1 MDFNIAELYN
11 VFDAQQGKDS
21 NCQKQVLKL
30 IQFLSSED
38 GWPLCTSMLLNSNSN
53 LPNVDALPDD
63 QKSALF
69 FLCCRALEENLKSD
83 SPVPPDE
90 APKFAAFA
98 CQWLRYLINPVD
110 GIRKP
115 KYFESKAGHLVTLAI
130 IRYYPNHWSSLFD
143 DLLGI
148 LIEATGKQVSESN
161 KSDIVAVDLF
171 LDILIDLDS
180 HIISRNVQLTTE
192 ELKRSNELKDAMR
205 ESCIGS
211 LIHTCYQLIY
221 RFLSSCQSNACLIR
235 KILHTI
241 GLYASWVD
249 LTLVANTEW
258 ITLLSRLLQLSMDN
272 ESSSAVIRCGI
283 YLYLIGF
290 VNKGMPVIDKL
301 SLLTGVW
308 EQLGS
313 MLIND
318 PNISNFMMDSNVNS
332 CDDLNDDQL
341 ESLSTLGTLI
351 DAMGNQLIS
360 VYRNLYDTTLLN
372 SGSNQTSTNQFRSD
386 SDNSSFLS
394 TALEALED
402 RLNVALRL
410 FEHKKPEIS
419 QVVTPFL
426 RSYLS
431 LLKSVVNHPSSENL
445 SSSLGARRQRNRN
458 SSASMDSGN
467 PLSVGYNTSSGH
479 LEINEIR
486 YFFVKRLLFACI
498 DKMKYLP
505 IHDDQEDD
513 ECEYEE
519 YRHELRTIVGNISQL
534 DQRFVLDAIHQMVR
548 HSHHLL
554 NSNAIQKSSFP
565 LDHIQQIDVTL
576 NLFYLFGEICKANK
590 NDHFSQTFPHHETM
604 ISIMSILCT
613 DSFSRLP
620 HETLQLQYFEIMVRY
635 ERYFSLV
642 PEHLLH
648 VMLAFVDDRGLH
660 SPWHSVKIRC
670 AYLINRIIKSHKKTL
685 LPHTEE
691 YLSRFSDL
699 LELSLEPDCS
709 VLNSSELN
717 GSITCINGRTTNIR
731 KFNARTGLG
740 ITEQSFLYEAA
751 AQLIAAGG
759 IQLSNLTNSDN
770 SNNGEDRVG
779 ELFRVLLT
787 PVMIQYDQFV
797 TKYITEQDP
806 KVAEVR
812 GILVKQVTD
821 LITKTTRVFS
831 QPKCIITSGCE
842 SVLIDAMR
850 LIISEL
856 SRFPTDV
863 TSPGRQAAC
872 AGVRAFLHRM
882 VACIMPATE
891 PSSTECRS
899 TLTSDV
905 LLAALVDA
913 IPQLVK
919 PLLSRLACY
928 TTGSQMLDVF
938 DAEQRWKEIRDLL
951 PLVTQ
956 VVLRYKNQ
964 SVPFLS
970 SCLPDIMEIIIN
982 SLNEPLPPDH
992 PTLIEERKLL
1002 RRGYLQLVQTI
1013 YQSVP
1018 DVFSQ
1023 LTNENIV
1030 QNLTTVLGQ
1039 VEACLESDDPIGLRS
1054 GIILFLQLIQSAAHN
1069 SQFYEDFLL
1078 PHLVPFFILGPIS
1091 PVFRL
1096 TDGQFILA
1104 LDKIAESLHVLYQKQ
1119 DGLYTYLKDY
1129 FLPRQQLS
1137 PELILS
1143 YTSAL
1148 KSNLK
1153 DFQLFVRT
1161 FYAHFH

>member
-1 MDFNIAELYN
+1 MDFNIAELCN
-11 VFDAQQGKDS
+11 VFNAQQ
-21 NCQKQVLKL
+21 
-30 IQFLSSED
+30 
-38 GWPLCTSMLLNSNSN
+38 
-53 LPNVDALPDD
+53 DALPGD

-83 SPVPPDE
+83 LPVQPDE
-90 APKFAAFA
+90 AQKFATFA
-98 CQWLRYLINPVD
+98 CQWLRYFINPVD

-115 KYFESKAGHLVTLAI
+115 KYFEAKAGQLITLAI

-143 DLLGI
+143 DLLG
-148 LIEATGKQVSESN
+148 LLVEATDGQVNERN

-180 HIISRNVQLTTE
+180 YIISRNVQLTTD
-192 ELKRSNELKDAMR
+192 ELRRSNELKDAMR

-211 LIHTCYQLIY
+211 LIHTCYQLIH
-221 RFLSSCQSNACLIR
+221 RFLNLCQSNACLIR

-258 ITLLSRLLQLSMDN
+258 ITLLSRLLQLSRDN
-272 ESSSAVIRCGI
+272 NNDNNSANAIIRCGI

-290 VNKGMPVIDKL
+290 VNKGMQVIDKL
-301 SLLTGVW
+301 RLLTGIW

-318 PNISNFMMDSNVNS
+318 PNISNFMMNS
-332 CDDLNDDQL
+332 ANDTCDNLNEDQL
-341 ESLSTLGTLI
+341 ESLSTFATLI
-351 DAMGNQLIS
+351 DAMGNQLLS
-360 VYRNLYDTTLLN
+360 VYRNLYETTWLN
-372 SGSNQTSTNQFRSD
+372 NSSNQANNQFRSE
-386 SDNSSFLS
+386 SDNNSFLPI
-394 TALEALED
+394 ALEALED
-402 RLNVALRL
+402 RLNIAVRL
-410 FEHKKPEIS
+410 FEHKEQQIS

-426 RSYLS
+426 RSYLG
-431 LLKSVVNHPSSENL
+431 LLKSVVNHPSENL
-445 SSSLGARRQRNRN
+445 LSPGGGRRSRNRN
-458 SSASMDSGN
+458 SSTSLDSTN
-467 PLSVGYNTSSGH
+467 PLWLNNTTSPGH
-479 LEINEIR
+479 LEINETR
-486 YFFVKRLLFACI
+486 SFFVKRLLFACI
-498 DKMKYLP
+498 DKMKCLP
-505 IHDDQEDD
+505 IRDNQDDD
-513 ECEYEE
+513 ESEYEE
-519 YRHELRTIVGNISQL
+519 YRHELRTLIGNITQL
-534 DQRFVLDAIHQMVR
+534 DQRFVLDTIHQLVR

-554 NSNAIQKSSFP
+554 NSSGMEKSSFP
-565 LDHIQQIDVTL
+565 LEHLQQIDVTL
-576 NLFYLFGEICKANK
+576 NLFYLFGEICKASK
-590 NDHFSQTFPHHETM
+590 NDHFCQSFPHHETM
-604 ISIMSILCT
+604 VSIMSILCS

-620 HETLQLQYFEIMVRY
+620 HEALQLQYFEIMVRY

-642 PEHLLH
+642 PEHLLN

-670 AYLINRIIKSHKKTL
+670 AYLINRMIKSHKKTL

-699 LELSLEPDCS
+699 LELSLEPDSS
-709 VLNSSELN
+709 VLNGELN
-717 GSITCINGRTTNIR
+717 GNGGFVNGNTLNFV
-731 KFNARTGLG
+731 KSVKTGLG
-740 ITEQSFLYEAA
+740 ITEQGFLYEAA

-759 IQLSNLTNSDN
+759 IQLPNSTNSN
-770 SNNGEDRVG
+770 NNGEDRVG

-787 PVMIQYDQFV
+787 PVMIQYNQFV
-797 TKYITEQDP
+797 TKYVTEQDP
-806 KVAEVR
+806 KVADVR

-831 QPKCIITSGCE
+831 QPKSVMTSGCE
-842 SVLIDAMR
+842 AVLIDAMR

-856 SRFPTDV
+856 SRFPTEAA
-863 TSPGRQAAC
+863 SPGRQAAC

-882 VACIMPATE
+882 VACIVPTNE
-891 PSSTECRS
+891 SNSTGCGS
-899 TLTSDV
+899 TLTSDI
-905 LLAALVDA
+905 LLVALVDA
-913 IPQLVK
+913 VPKLVR
-919 PLLSRLACY
+919 PLQSTVACY
-928 TTGSQMLDVF
+928 TTSNQVLDTV
-938 DAEQRWKEIRDLL
+938 DAEQRWKEIRDII

-964 SVPFLS
+964 SIPFLS
-970 SCLPDIMEIIIN
+970 TCLPHLMEVIIN
-982 SLNEPLPPDH
+982 ALNEPLPPNH
-992 PTLIEERKLL
+992 PTLFEEKKLL

-1013 YQSVP
+1013 YQSIP

-1023 LTNENIV
+1023 LISENIV
-1030 QNLTTVLGQ
+1030 QNLSTVLGQ
-1039 VEACLESDDPIGLRS
+1039 VQACLESDDPTGLRS

-1069 SQFYEDFLL
+1069 LQFYEDFLL

-1091 PVFRL
+1091 PIFRL
-1096 TDGQFILA
+1096 NDGQFILA

-1137 PELILS
+1137 PELIQS

-1148 KSNLK
+1148 KCSLK
-1153 DFQLFVRT
+1153 DFQLFVRS